1 MATATVT
8 TNEPTTVEKMR
19 GLPWSIAGDAANT
32 IFAQFTVFGSVFILF
47 LDALGMS
54 KGQIGLLL
62 SFMPFAGLIA
72 LAIAPRVAQF
82 GYKRTF
88 ITFWTIRK
96 FVTMFL
102 VFTPWVYT
110 AFGEETAVVFVG
122 IIVAGFALCRA
133 IGETGK
139 YPWTQEYVPNHVRGK
154 FTALDNLFTTIV
166 GIVAVLAAGYVVERS
181 TGLNGFIF
189 LIAVGVLFGF
199 LCVWAYT
206 QVPGGAPI
214 AKKETKTQRDLRD
227 ALQDRSFRNYL
238 IGIALM
244 TIATVPMTSFLPL
257 FMAEEVGLS
266 DGEVILLQNGTL
278 VGSLVSVYVWGWAA
292 DRYGSTPIMMTG
304 ILMRV
309 FLPILWLFM
318 PKESAWSLYAAMGI
332 AFFQGVANMGWG
344 IGSGRL
350 LFVRVVPP
358 EKKTDY
364 MALYYAWIGVVG
376 GLSQLL
382 GGWILQ
388 YSQDFSVDFSVL
400 ILDPYSPLFLIGLVL
415 PIISFFFFRGV
426 VQDSTVSMG
435 TFAGFL
441 LRGNPF
447 MAVESMVR
455 YHMAKDEETTV
466 LLTERLGQTRSL
478 LAVEELLESLADPRF
493 NVRFEAIVAI
503 GRMRPDEQLIAALGD
518 VLHGNDPALS
528 AMAAWALGRIHD
540 QRAQE
545 TLHEALDSDYRSIR
559 GQSAR
564 SLATLGDDTAVP
576 VLLSRLQKEQDYGL
590 RVAYAAALGQ
600 LKATEAVTALLQ
612 LLAEAT
618 EETTQAELSL
628 AAARMIGDEH
638 NYIHLLRQARI
649 DLGTAVAQALLTLA
663 KKLPKTNLE
672 EETAVL
678 LDECAVEWSL
688 DAFDEGITLLSDFI
702 HSLPKEALQ
711 DVEWSVLE
719 DCRVR
724 MKQFGRDRLEYIFL
738 ALHVLQTAVLRNE

>member
-1 MATATVT
+1 MATATIAT
-8 TNEPTTVEKMR
+8 DEPTTVEKMR
-19 GLPWSIAGDAANT
+19 GLPWSIGGDVANT
-32 IFAQFTVFGSVFILF
+32 VFAQFTVFGSVFILF
-47 LDALGMS
+47 LDALGLS

-72 LAIAPRVAQF
+72 LVIAPRVAQF

-88 ITFWTIRK
+88 ITFWSIRK
-96 FVTMFL
+96 VVTAFMI
-102 VFTPWVYT
+102 FTPWVYV
-110 AFGEETAVVFVG
+110 ALGEETAVTYVG
-122 IIVAGFALCRA
+122 IIVAGFAICRA

-154 FTALDNLFTTIV
+154 YSALDNFFTTIM
-166 GIVAVLAAGYVVERS
+166 GIVAVLVAGFVVDRS
-181 TGLNGFIF
+181 TGLSGFTL
-189 LIAVGVLFGF
+189 LIGIGVLFGF
-199 LCVWAYT
+199 LCVWAYAH
-206 QVPGGAPI
+206 VPGGAPVAKSE
-214 AKKETKTQRDLRD
+214 AKKKRDLRD
-227 ALQDRSFRNYL
+227 AFQDRSFRNYL

-278 VGSLVSVYVWGWAA
+278 IGSLVFVYIWGWAA
-292 DRYGSTPIMMTG
+292 DRYGSTPVMMTG
-304 ILMRV
+304 ILLRV

-318 PKESAWSLYAAMGI
+318 PKNSAWSLYAALGI
-332 AFFQGVANMGWG
+332 AFLQGVANMGWG

-358 EKKTDY
+358 EKKSDY

-382 GGWILQ
+382 GGWVLQ
-388 YSQDFSVDFSVL
+388 YSRDLSIDLSVL
-400 ILDPYSPLFLIGLVL
+400 VLDPYSPLFLLGLVF
-415 PIISFFFFRGV
+415 PVISFFFFRGV

-466 LLTERLGQTRSL
+466 LLTERLGQTKSL
-478 LAVEELLESLADPRF
+478 LAVEELLESLSDPRF

-503 GRMRPDEQLIAALGD
+503 GRTRPDEHLIAALGN

-540 QRAQE
+540 ERAQE
-545 TLHEALDSDYRSIR
+545 TLHEALDSGYRSIR

-564 SLATLGDDTAVP
+564 SLAILGDDTAVP
-576 VLLSRLQKEQDYGL
+576 VLLSRLQKEKDYGL

-600 LKATEAVTALLQ
+600 LKAAAALPIILD

-618 EETTQAELSL
+618 DETTQAELGL
-628 AAARMIGDEH
+628 AVGRMVGDEH
-638 NYIHLLRQARI
+638 AYIQLRKQARV
-649 DLGTAVAQALLTLA
+649 DLGTAVAQELLSLA
-663 KKLPKTNLE
+663 KKLPKNEAET
-672 EETAVL
+672 ETAL
-678 LDECAVEWSL
+678 LDECAAKWSL
-688 DAFDEGITLLSDFI
+688 NELNEGIELLC
-702 HSLPKEALQ
+702 SLIDELPEERYSEVQLTVLQ
-711 DVEWSVLE
+711 N
-719 DCRVR
+719 CQTQ
-724 MKQFGRDRLEYIFL
+724 MQKFGISRLEYIFL
-738 ALHVLQTAVLRNE
+738 TLLVLQTAVVSNE